1 MKGWQNFKIICQKV
15 NCEEKELLK
24 IDEFENNPYIIGNK
38 QYEDGF
44 IQYQIPYQECVSLN
58 DLYDAIKSQYV
69 VIFKAQ
75 AILIIQAILQH
86 LFKMAEKKLCH
97 CQLNLYNIFIKLK
110 NESNQF
116 TTYQSII
123 EIDKI
128 YFVQYLSISKTL
140 NEEDENICMDVKAIK
155 KIIKQFLELYQ
166 DERIQKLLENLKKV
180 SNINNKKQF
189 KDMIEIVNQFI
200 KDFVDISKQ
209 TITKKK
215 NEDKEKNED
224 KQQKEKKEDAEKK
237 KKKEDKVKKEKIDE
251 EIEDYNKYQK
261 QRYFCEKELLIQ
273 LDEILKLNIQ
283 FEENI
288 VQPTEQEIQQQKN
301 YKEQTLKIQ
310 QYFLS
315 YFQPLFV
322 KQFQQYYGDKLQ
334 NSYLITGITKN
345 QYYELLKKYIEKERQ
360 RANRAFE
367 SIDKTIK
374 ECLTQSKL
382 IKEKLLQDFKF
393 QIDDIPQDQ
402 IFEIFLKF
410 FIKNSLELHLQ
421 KQITNKV
428 QDQSKQESF
437 TANSL
442 SQDVIEIQ
450 DEEQFKVY
458 DLSKEGSYKEVNQ
471 KVQDDVIKF
480 IIDHY
485 ELEQSL
491 RCLQLNEEL
500 L

>member
-209 TITKKK
+209 TMKK
-215 NEDKEKNED
+215 N
-224 KQQKEKKEDAEKK
+224 
-237 KKKEDKVKKEKIDE
+237 
-251 EIEDYNKYQK
+251 EIEDYHKFQK
-261 QRYFCEKELLIQ
+261 QRYQCEKELLIQ

-288 VQPTEQEIQQQKN
+288 VQPTEQEIQQQNN

-310 QYFLS
+310 QYFFS

-410 FIKNSLELHLQ
+410 FIKNSLWWHSS
-421 KQITNKV
+421 KQNTNKV

-480 IIDHY
+480 IQDHY
-485 ELEQSL
+485 ELEL
-491 RCLQLNEEL
+491 TLKILQLIDEL
-500 L
+500 I